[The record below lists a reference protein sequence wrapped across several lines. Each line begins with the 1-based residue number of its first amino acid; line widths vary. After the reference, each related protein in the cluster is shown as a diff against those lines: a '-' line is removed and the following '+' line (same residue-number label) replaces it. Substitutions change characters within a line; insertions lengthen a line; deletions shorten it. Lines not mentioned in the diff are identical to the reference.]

1 MNAAALGA
9 AEAAAMIARGELSS
23 EALVRACAARIAQR
37 EPAVRAWAALDLDA
51 ALAQARACDRW
62 TGRRGPLHGV
72 PIGVKDVIDTA
83 DLPTAYGSPIYAGHR
98 PPWDAAC
105 VALARN
111 AGAIVVGK
119 TATAEF
125 ASISPCETRNPL
137 ALDRTPG
144 GSSSGSAA
152 AVADFMVPLAIGTQ
166 TGGSTIRP
174 AAFCGVVG
182 YKPSFN
188 RINRAGL
195 KFSAESLDTIGL
207 FGRSVEDVA
216 LLASALSGQPPLRA
230 ARAERPPVIGLV
242 RTSRWTAADAA
253 ARDALEH
260 AAGRLADAGASLREV
275 ELSPAF
281 EALHDAHATLLRYE
295 AARAMAWEVR
305 NHSDRL
311 SEAFA
316 LRMREGLAIP
326 QDRYLHALTAARQG
340 RQRIAS
346 ESTGCDVLL
355 TLSARGEAPLGLDDT
370 GDATFN
376 RVWTLL
382 HVPCIHLPSGSST
395 AGLPLGFQ
403 VVGRV
408 DDDPATLE
416 SARWIQSVL
425 PFTRQLPLS

>member
-1 MNAAALGA
+1 
-9 AEAAAMIARGELSS
+9 
-23 EALVRACAARIAQR
+23 V
-37 EPAVRAWAALDLDA
+37 
-51 ALAQARACDRW
+51 
-62 TGRRGPLHGV
+62 
-72 PIGVKDVIDTA
+72 
-83 DLPTAYGSPIYAGHR
+83 
-98 PPWDAAC
+98 
-105 VALARN
+105 
-111 AGAIVVGK
+111 
-119 TATAEF
+119 
-125 ASISPCETRNPL
+125 
-137 ALDRTPG
+137 
-144 GSSSGSAA
+144 
-152 AVADFMVPLAIGTQ
+152 
-166 TGGSTIRP
+166 
-174 AAFCGVVG
+174 
-182 YKPSFN
+182 
-188 RINRAGL
+188 
-195 KFSAESLDTIGL
+195 L
-207 FGRSVEDVA
+207 FR
-216 LLASALSGQPPLRA
+216 
-230 ARAERPPVIGLV
+230 
-242 RTSRWTAADAA
+242 
-253 ARDALEH
+253 
-260 AAGRLADAGASLREV
+260 SLREV